1 MLIIMAATITV
12 IALTTLILMKSHKT
26 DPAQLSEQR
35 TSMVTLGVQIIC
47 GDCSGDESR
56 PLKTYLDRH
65 GNCSQCG
72 GHSYILAASR
82 ALYAQQVMAARRMES
97 EAAAATSGRVIP
109 FEVPYGARGA
119 RTEKI
124 AV

>member
-1 MLIIMAATITV
+1 MVIIITATMV
-12 IALTTLILMKSHKT
+12 VFALTTLILMKSHKT
-26 DPAQLSEQR
+26 DPAQLSEPR
-35 TSMVTLGVQIIC
+35 TSLLTMGVQIIC

-72 GHSYILAASR
+72 GHSYILASSR
-82 ALYAQQVMAARRMES
+82 ALYAQQVMAERRMEA
-97 EAAAATSGRVIP
+97 EAATSNGRVIP
-109 FEVPYGARGA
+109 FEVPYGVRGA